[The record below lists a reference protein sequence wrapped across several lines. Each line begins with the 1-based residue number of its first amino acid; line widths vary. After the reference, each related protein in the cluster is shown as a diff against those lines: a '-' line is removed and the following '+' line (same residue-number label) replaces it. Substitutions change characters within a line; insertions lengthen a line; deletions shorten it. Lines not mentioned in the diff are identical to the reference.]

1 MDNIIDI
8 TKLSS
13 LQENKLAII
22 KDTNDGVCLGIKS
35 NSIDCS
41 NIEFKAKNISIDNSL
56 IYALMLKNNNNSTI
70 YKCFISLDSINNK
83 TTVHKL
89 INLDRFNLIIFKD
102 GNEQDIFRIENTD
115 KNVLNNML
123 LKALISQEDSLKL
136 SEDYINRFYTDE
148 QLWNE

>member
-13 LQENKLAII
+13 LQENTLAII
-22 KDTNDGVCLGIKS
+22 KDTNDSVCLGIKS
-35 NSIDCS
+35 NSIDSS
-41 NIEFKAKNISIDNSL
+41 NIEFKAKNILIDNSS
-56 IYALMLKNNNNSTI
+56 IYALMIRNNDNNI
-70 YKCFISLDSINNK
+70 YKCLVPLNTISNK

-102 GNEQDIFRIENTD
+102 GNEQEILKIENKD
-115 KNVLNNML
+115 KNVLNSML
-123 LKALISQEDSLKL
+123 LQALVEQDNSLNV
-136 SEDYINRFYTDE
+136 SEDNISSLYTNE